1 MDKKHYYYYLL
12 SFFFFLE
19 SIGSIVEAL
28 NKINSGGEVSANPTS
43 RATSATT
50 SEFVS
55 GGENLKLCLL

>member
-1 MDKKHYYYYLL
+1 MDKNHYYYYLL
-12 SFFFFLE
+12 SFFFLE

-43 RATSATT
+43 RATSAAT